1 MCAIWVYIYLQ
12 ANGNVS
18 RYLSFKLAY
27 TTYADANESYSVR
40 ISIGVSFYRVNLL
53 RIRYCS

>member
-1 MCAIWVYIYLQ
+1 MRAIWVYIYLQ

-27 TTYADANESYSVR
+27 TTYADANES
-40 ISIGVSFYRVNLL
+40 
-53 RIRYCS
+53 